1 VVYEAPRLYSRS
13 FYDQVER
20 DGAINSRWAFE
31 SQTGRL
37 FASENTFTHGRAFE
51 TLDDARAYIDSQRA
65 AAGDP
70 TSPVTNRAY
79 RPRVDERLDLSGPQY
94 LESSDGQL
102 YRYLDGGP
110 GRAGTLEVIDPSEVP
125 PSVGIDQ
132 MLFIFRQELLS

>member
-1 VVYEAPRLYSRS
+1 
-13 FYDQVER
+13 
-20 DGAINSRWAFE
+20 
-31 SQTGRL
+31 
-37 FASENTFTHGRAFE
+37 
-51 TLDDARAYIDSQRA
+51 
-65 AAGDP
+65 
-70 TSPVTNRAY
+70 VTNRAY